1 MTRTIYPQQQ
11 PPHAT
16 FEEAPFLDARMRAFL
31 QGEAVLADLFEL
43 SREELYEIAGQG
55 HNLYEAGQIDSAQK
69 IFEGLTALD
78 PNDSFFHSGLGAI
91 YQYQGALERARVEYD
106 RALAL
111 NERDII
117 ARCNRAE
124 VLLQQGHTEAAI
136 QDLERISELDP
147 NAQCSH
153 TLRARSIALTLLSML
168 GDFHPVQPP
177 PR

>member
-1 MTRTIYPQQQ
+1 M
-11 PPHAT
+11 
-16 FEEAPFLDARMRAFL
+16 DARMRAFL

-43 SREELYEIAGQG
+43 SHEELYELAGQG
-55 HNLYEAGQIDSAQK
+55 HTLYYAGQLDSARK

-78 PNDSFFHSGLGAI
+78 PNDSFFHCGLGAI
-91 YQYQGALERARVEYD
+91 YQHQGALEQAVIEYD

-111 NERDII
+111 NEQDIP

-124 VLLQQGHTEAAI
+124 VLLQQGQTEAAL

-147 NAQCSH
+147 TAQCSH

-168 GDFHPVQPP
+168 RELDEQRQPS
-177 PR
+177 R

>member
-1 MTRTIYPQQQ
+1 MTQTMN
-11 PPHAT
+11 T
-16 FEEAPFLDARMRAFL
+16 RMRAFL

-43 SREELYEIAGQG
+43 SREELYEIASQG
-55 HNLYEAGQIDSAQK
+55 HNLYYAGELDSARQ

-91 YQYQGALERARVEYD
+91 YQHQGALERAVIEYD

-111 NERDII
+111 NEQDIP

-124 VLLQQGHTEAAI
+124 VLLQQGQTEAAI

-147 NAQCSH
+147 TAQHSH
-153 TLRARSIALTLLSML
+153 TLRARSIALKLLSL
-168 GDFHPVQPP
+168 VRELDEPRQPP
-177 PR
+177 R